1 MFKIRDMESSDI
13 MKKFFLTI
21 ASAILMC
28 SANSLSAQSLEI
40 SHLAGSNTIVHISA
54 DRQAE
59 YLMLPIEETA
69 RETSVKVICNND
81 LVRHLHIRLAINK
94 VDYYVPMIL
103 DEWKGREI
111 KLLTHSSM
119 DRSTV
124 RDAENELCWSKMYL
138 AESFDSSNK
147 EKFRPEYH
155 HTPAYGWMNDPNG
168 MFWKD
173 GEWHLYYQY
182 GPYGSMW
189 NNLSWGHSVSRDLIH
204 WEFRPDAIKPDALGF
219 IFSGSCVVDEK
230 NTAGFGAGA
239 VIAIYTSAGE
249 VQSQS
254 LAYSLDGGN
263 TFIKYEGNPILTSGI
278 VDFRDPNMFWNEEI
292 GKWNLILACGQEMR
306 IYTSDNLIEW
316 KEESRFGLGYGCH
329 DGVWECPDLFKL
341 PVEGSDEEKWVLFCN
356 INPGGPAGGSAT
368 QYFIGDFDGYKF
380 KVDDTAR
387 YLDGNA
393 LWQDYGKDHYA
404 AVSFSGAPDGRHTMI
419 AWMSNWDYANN
430 VPTRQFRS
438 ANTIARDPF
447 IYKVEGKYYLG
458 SRPAPEY
465 DGAGLDK
472 VLKINGSCKVT
483 LSNAEGEEFVIAY
496 DQRGKTLS
504 CDRSRSGLTDFSERF
519 NEIATAPVHR
529 KLTSLRI
536 FVDNCSVEVFGND
549 GEVCLTSLV
558 FPSSPLTS
566 VSVTRY

>member
-1 MFKIRDMESSDI
+1 MESSDI
-13 MKKFFLTI
+13 MKKFFWTI

-81 LVRHLHIRLAINK
+81 LVRHLNIRLAINK

-341 PVEGSDEEKWVLFCN
+341 PVEGSDE
-356 INPGGPAGGSAT
+356 
-368 QYFIGDFDGYKF
+368 
-380 KVDDTAR
+380 
-387 YLDGNA
+387 
-393 LWQDYGKDHYA
+393 
-404 AVSFSGAPDGRHTMI
+404 
-419 AWMSNWDYANN
+419 
-430 VPTRQFRS
+430 
-438 ANTIARDPF
+438 
-447 IYKVEGKYYLG
+447 
-458 SRPAPEY
+458 
-465 DGAGLDK
+465 
-472 VLKINGSCKVT
+472 
-483 LSNAEGEEFVIAY
+483 
-496 DQRGKTLS
+496 
-504 CDRSRSGLTDFSERF
+504 
-519 NEIATAPVHR
+519 
-529 KLTSLRI
+529 
-536 FVDNCSVEVFGND
+536 
-549 GEVCLTSLV
+549 
-558 FPSSPLTS
+558 
-566 VSVTRY
+566 